1 MEQLHLED
9 VNNIWQAVAFVA
21 SIAVVTG
28 SGWLMM
34 RTKRTADQEQEKA
47 APVLAAAQE
56 AADLGPAVT
65 ALSAELAEVQ
75 QELKHMTP
83 IVRIKYP
90 LALDHIS
97 TLHTAEP
104 DLTSRFPIPKTL
116 REDMEE

>member
-34 RTKRTADQEQEKA
+34 RTKRNADQEQEKA

-65 ALSAELAEVQ
+65 ALSAELADLQ
-75 QELKHMTP
+75 QEVKHMTP

-104 DLTSRFPIPKTL
+104 ELTDRFPIPRTL
-116 REDMEE
+116 REDMDQ

>member
-1 MEQLHLED
+1 MEQLDLGD
-9 VNNIWQAVAFVA
+9 VNNLWQAVAFVA

-65 ALSAELAEVQ
+65 ALSVELADLQ
-75 QELKHMTP
+75 QEMKHMTP

-104 DLTSRFPIPKTL
+104 DLTARFPIPKTL
-116 REDMEE
+116 REDMDQ

>member
-1 MEQLHLED
+1 MEQLQLED
-9 VNNIWQAVAFVA
+9 VSNLWQAVAFVA
-21 SIAVVTG
+21 SVTVL
-28 SGWLMM
+28 SAFGWLMM

-56 AADLGPAVT
+56 AVNLVPAVT
-65 ALSAELAEVQ
+65 AVSVELAELQ
-75 QELKHMTP
+75 QEVKCMTP

-97 TLHTAEP
+97 TLHGAEP
-104 DLTSRFPIPKTL
+104 GLTARFPIPKTL

>member
-1 MEQLHLED
+1 MEQLNLED
-9 VNNIWQAVAFVA
+9 VNNVWQAVAFIASVA
-21 SIAVVTG
+21 IVTG
-28 SGWLMM
+28 SGWLML
-34 RTKRTADQEQEKA
+34 RTKRNADQEQEKA

-65 ALSAELAEVQ
+65 ALSAELAELQHEV
-75 QELKHMTP
+75 KCMTP